1 MYAVHMSATVAT
13 LIGDVVASRA
23 APDRRALHTR
33 LVAALEQVNEA
44 TDPVQ
49 PLRVT
54 VGDEFQGAWQARGE
68 AVHAALLVR
77 LLLLPEVE
85 TRFGLGHGEVSALTE
100 DGSVQDGP
108 GWWLAREAIT
118 TAKAE
123 EATGP
128 GAPVVRTRW
137 REEAPFG
144 PALDAAL
151 RHRDLLLGGLDE
163 RSLRL
168 LLGLLEGRTQRS
180 LAEAEGISPTA
191 VSRRVR
197 HHALDQIAAIADDLR
212 GLE

>member
-1 MYAVHMSATVAT
+1 MSASVAT
-13 LIGDVVASRA
+13 LIGDVVASRTA
-23 APDRRALHTR
+23 SDRRGLHTR
-33 LVAALEQVNEA
+33 LVAALERVNEA
-44 TDPVQ
+44 ILPVQ

-54 VGDEFQGAWQARGE
+54 VGDEFQGAWDTRGG

-77 LLLLPEVE
+77 LTLLPEVE
-85 TRFGLGHGEVSALTE
+85 TRFGLGHGEVSALSE

-128 GAPVVRTRW
+128 DTPVVRTRW

-151 RHRDLLLGGLDE
+151 RHRDLLLGALDE

-180 LAEAEGISPTA
+180 MAEDEGISPTA

-197 HHALDQIAAIADDLR
+197 HHALDRITAIAGDLR
-212 GLE
+212 TLE